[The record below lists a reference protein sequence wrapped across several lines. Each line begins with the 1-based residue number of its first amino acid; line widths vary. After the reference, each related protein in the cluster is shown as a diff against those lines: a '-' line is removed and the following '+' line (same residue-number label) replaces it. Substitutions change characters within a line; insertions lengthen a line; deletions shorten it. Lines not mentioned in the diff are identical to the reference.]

1 MRWLFTAFALT
12 LRVVASARPAPAD
25 STASRA
31 LSGRYALMPSA
42 MPFERGDH
50 VAVVR
55 LYGFETH
62 FALSDRV
69 RIGVQSSYLISPVG
83 LSAHVHLTPPSSRFH
98 LALSGRLANASYL
111 GDFESS
117 IAFATL
123 HATAGTPRRHV
134 TLTAGLGTSNVEQL
148 YTYYS
153 AYSDVLVSPAD
164 EDPRRDYRQQGRR
177 RLGGAVV
184 GLACLTPL
192 KSKTSFLLDATYLL
206 TPNSQYVNT
215 FALEERPDFGT
226 TFVYETCTIDR
237 RPSHSFLLV
246 TGLRFQQS
254 PHHTF
259 QATITGFSTP
269 FDLPLNFIP
278 IPLLPM
284 ATWQLTF

>member
-1 MRWLFTAFALT
+1 MRVLFTALALT
-12 LRVVASARPAPAD
+12 FSAATSARPAPVD

-50 VAVVR
+50 VAAVR

-62 FALSDRV
+62 FALSDRI
-69 RIGVQSSYLISPVG
+69 RIGVLSSYLFSPVG
-83 LSAHVHLTPPSSRFH
+83 LSAHVHLSPPSSRFH

-117 IAFATL
+117 TAFATL

-153 AYSDVLVSPAD
+153 AYSDVLVSPVD
-164 EDPRRDYRQQGRR
+164 EDPRRNYRQQGRR

-206 TPNSQYVNT
+206 TPNGQYVNT
-215 FALEERPDFGT
+215 FTLEERPDFGT
-226 TFVYETCTIDR
+226 NFVYETSTVALH
-237 RPSHSFLLV
+237 PLHSLLI
-246 TGLRFQQS
+246 TAGLRFQQS
-254 PHHTF
+254 PHHIF
-259 QATITGFSTP
+259 QASITGFSTP